1 LHLRAGYFMEN
12 TLGQAQMIQGMGS
25 TGGPVRGDLKLPMIA
40 TRDIGAAAAQA
51 MLRLDFKGHQSREL
65 LGQRD
70 ISYNEVA
77 SVIGKQIGKPDL
89 KYVHLSDE
97 QVRPAL
103 SQMGMS
109 PNFIGLLLEMTAAL
123 NSGYMKALEPRTTQN
138 STPTSFENFV
148 AEEFLPVYQKTSKVA

>member
-1 LHLRAGYFMEN
+1 MEN
-12 TLGQAQMIQGMGS
+12 TLGQAQMIQAMGS
-25 TGGPVRGDLKLPMIA
+25 TGGPVRGGLKLPMIA
-40 TRDIGAAAAQA
+40 TRDIGASAAQA
-51 MLRLDFKGHQSREL
+51 LLRLDFKGHQSREL

-109 PNFIGLLLEMTAAL
+109 PNFIGLLLEMTEAL
-123 NSGYMKALEPRTTQN
+123 NSGYMRALEPRTPQN